1 MNFELI
7 MQLKRYREKLKRNL
21 FNRIC
26 KFIIIFVI
34 KLSKLRKIRDKVE
47 GDIFYN
53 FLLLHR

>member
-21 FNRIC
+21 FNPIC

>member
-1 MNFELI
+1 